1 MKKRLAVPALFAL
14 FTTAASW
21 SALAGPPQ
29 PLSVTETININA
41 PVATVWAAIK
51 DFDGLNK
58 WHPGFVKDE
67 IVKGSNNTTGAV
79 RSLTIKDG
87 PTFTEELLAFSEKSH
102 SYKYRIIESPLPLQ
116 DYVSTV
122 SVKKGEGGTTVV
134 TWVGNFKRKN
144 PADNPPEA
152 ESDAGAVNLIKGVY
166 QGGLAN
172 LKKQL
177 EGG

>member
-1 MKKRLAVPALFAL
+1 MQKQFAVLALYAM
-14 FTTAASW
+14 ASPG
-21 SALAGPPQ
+21 SALADPPK
-29 PLSVTETININA
+29 PLSVTETIEINA

-51 DFDGLNK
+51 DYDGLTN
-58 WHPGFVKDE
+58 WHPGFAKDE
-67 IVKGSNNTTGAV
+67 IVKGTNNTPGAV
-79 RSLTIKDG
+79 RALTIKDG
-87 PTFTEELLAFSEKSH
+87 PTFTEELLAFSEKDH
-102 SYKYRIIESPLPLQ
+102 SYQYRIIESPLPLQ

-122 SVKKGEGGTTVV
+122 SVAKGKDGKTVV

-152 ESDAGAVNLIKGVY
+152 ESDAGAVDLIKGVY

-177 EGG
+177 EG

>member
-1 MKKRLAVPALFAL
+1 MQKRLAVMALFAM
-14 FTTAASW
+14 AASG
-21 SALAGPPQ
+21 SALADPPK
-29 PLSVTETININA
+29 PLSVTETIEINA

-51 DFDGLNK
+51 DYDGLTN
-58 WHPGFVKDE
+58 WHPGFAKDE
-67 IVKGSNNTTGAV
+67 IVKGTNNTPGAV
-79 RSLTIKDG
+79 RALTIKDG
-87 PTFTEELLAFSEKSH
+87 PTFTEELLAFSEKDH
-102 SYKYRIIESPLPLQ
+102 SYQYRIIESPLPLQ

-122 SVKKGEGGTTVV
+122 SVAKGKDGKTVV

-152 ESDAGAVNLIKGVY
+152 ESDAGAVDLIKGVY

-177 EGG
+177 EG